1 MLSCSSLSFLKTT
14 ILHFLLGK
22 SQISISLESTS
33 GKLLYSF
40 GGILLPLFFTFFEVM
55 CTLFALKKQSAPPVF
70 TDWFWENSTSVCSV
84 LRLRTFLDRWR
95 NKWFSLA
102 ASHTVGKA
110 GCSLMFLLFP
120 IWEKS
125 QTKKSSLVTDLY
137 TGGGGT
143 WVKWKCSF
151 YSLDSSSIGLFCSN
165 SLLELLHWKHRFSQR
180 DSFQK

>member
-1 MLSCSSLSFLKTT
+1 MQWCGSHQGGLVPIFLQNWNKSKTGPAGT
-14 ILHFLLGK
+14 WLTTTQCDFVGQQVK
-22 SQISISLESTS
+22 
-33 GKLLYSF
+33 
-40 GGILLPLFFTFFEVM
+40 
-55 CTLFALKKQSAPPVF
+55 
-70 TDWFWENSTSVCSV
+70 
-84 LRLRTFLDRWR
+84 R

-120 IWEKS
+120 LWEKS